1 METYLIYLLKASI
14 GIFLF
19 YLVYQFIL
27 RKETYYTSNRIYLV
41 FGLALAVLL
50 PLFPIT
56 YILPVSSVQQVSP
69 IVNSELLMLGN
80 NPNQLILPNIP
91 ETVERLS
98 IWQRPIFL
106 ISLIYICG
114 ALIFLL
120 RLMLQTSIILIK
132 MQKCKKSI
140 IDGITTINL
149 KKSTVPFS
157 FFKVVFINIENYSK
171 EELSNIIAHEKVHI
185 LERHWIDLLIIELL
199 TVVFWI
205 NPIVWLYERSIKQ
218 NHEYLADQGVLLAGY
233 HPGQYQALLINQL
246 MGVKILGFTN
256 NLSYSLNKKRME
268 MMKKEKSQ
276 TSKKLK
282 ILMVLPVIALLIAAF
297 AEQEIVF
304 EEDSS
309 AKSEKSIIENP
320 VSVPFVQHQEELAK
334 ISGTVVAEDG
344 TPLVNA
350 YFLLLDNKDD
360 HPYRNTNIVLE
371 GKYKH
376 VITDAQGKFEIELP
390 KNKIIF
396 WMVSHTGYYTKAGAA
411 KSDGKEPY
419 YRTFKLKKGIY
430 HLSLTEGIYF
440 PAPHDYRN
448 HELLKNTPV
457 DVLRANNQTMMNMQ
471 KFPNYKNGGPN
482 GLAKDIERLTT
493 KYSNKTGQNGSVKV
507 SMHIDENGDASD
519 FGILAY
525 KNSKL
530 KDESIRIMQELNN
543 WTPGIQGDKNIP
555 VDIAVVVSFN

>member
-199 TVVFWI
+199 TVLFWM
-205 NPIVWLYERSIKQ
+205 NPVVWLYERSIKQ
-218 NHEYLADQGVLLAGY
+218 NHEFLADQGVLLAGY
-233 HPGQYQALLINQL
+233 SPGQYQALLINQL
-246 MGVKILGFTN
+246 MGVKIIGFTN
-256 NLSYSLNKKRME
+256 NLNYSLNKKRME
-268 MMKKEKSQ
+268 MMKKKKSL
-276 TSKKLK
+276 TIKKLK
-282 ILMVLPVIALLIAAF
+282 LFMALPLVALLVFAF
-297 AEQEIVF
+297 AEREIVF
-304 EEDSS
+304 EEVELPNP
-309 AKSEKSIIENP
+309 EKSIIENP